1 MRIGFGVLA
10 GVTADVLF
18 GVDSGNGILVGVL
31 FYLATYYIARYAWF
45 RKVESQQVTK
55 LYTTGIGGYVMLFL
69 FVWILLFTL
78 SSSF

>member
-1 MRIGFGVLA
+1 M
-10 GVTADVLF
+10 TAEFLF

-31 FYLATYYIARYAWF
+31 FYLATYYIARYLWF
-45 RKVESQQVTK
+45 RKVDSQHVTK

-78 SSSF
+78 FSSV